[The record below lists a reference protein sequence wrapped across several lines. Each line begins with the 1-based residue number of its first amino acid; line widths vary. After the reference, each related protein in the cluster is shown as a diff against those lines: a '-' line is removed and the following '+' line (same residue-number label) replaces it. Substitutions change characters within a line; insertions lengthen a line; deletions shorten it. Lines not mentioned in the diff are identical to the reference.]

1 MTHRIILLGVVMA
14 TAVAAADA
22 LPRFASR
29 TGEKCQSCHV
39 NPTGG
44 GMRQAFGA
52 QYGRETLPVP
62 TWSDEYEIEDFSAT
76 LTNFV
81 GVGADLRTVFLYE
94 QRPGASS
101 RNAFWQMQGDL
112 YLNLRVAKKISIY
125 LDKGLYSGFEAFG
138 LANILPANGHIKVGK
153 FVPGYGLRTDDHR
166 LFIRR
171 ETGFSPEEGRPE
183 RTGLEAGVAPGAFSI
198 LGGVYNSEDGFG
210 FGPGNQKAVL
220 GRVDGLFS
228 LDEELTLGLGVNVY
242 SAKSSSGEQHTFWG
256 GMGMFSFGDL
266 TLTGEADLMKRDSG
280 GVTVDGLVT
289 FLEAAYVVIPGLDA
303 KAGYEFLDPDIDVKN
318 GSTSR
323 INLGVEF
330 FPLPGVELR
339 PVYRFVLDDPDEVD
353 NDEFQFIMHLYL

>member
-1 MTHRIILLGVVMA
+1 MKHRVVVFAVVLAA
-14 TAVAAADA
+14 TVTTAHA

-29 TGEKCQSCHV
+29 TGAKCQSCHV

-62 TWSDEYEIEDFSAT
+62 EWSDEYEIEDFSAT

-94 QRPGASS
+94 QRPEKSS

-138 LANILPANGHIKVGK
+138 LASILPANGHIKVGK
-153 FVPGYGLRTDDHR
+153 FVPGYGLKTDDHR
-166 LFIRR
+166 SFIRQ
-171 ETGFSPEEGRPE
+171 ETGFSPEESRPE
-183 RTGLEAGVAPGAFSI
+183 RTGLEVGVAPGVLSI
-198 LGGVYNSEDGFG
+198 LGGVYNSEEGFG

-220 GRVDGLFS
+220 GRVDGMFK
-228 LDEELTLGLGVNVY
+228 LDEDLTLGVGANVY
-242 SAKSSSGEQHTFWG
+242 SAQSSTGEQRTFWG
-256 GMGMFSFGDL
+256 GMGMFSFGEL
-266 TLTGEADLMKRDSG
+266 TLTGEADLLKRDSA
-280 GVTVDGLVT
+280 GVKVDGLVT
-289 FLEAAYVVIPGLDA
+289 FLEAAFIVTPGLDL
-303 KAGYEFLDPDIDVKN
+303 KAGYEFFDPDVDVKD

-339 PVYRFVLDDPDEVD
+339 PVYRFVLDDPEEID